1 VNARG
6 GTLGERRRI
15 AALTRSIGAI
25 AILLCVLA
33 DVAGSASAAAP
44 KFNPPKSYYL
54 ALGDSFS
61 FGYQVTRLGD
71 PPDPAVFDHGFVDR
85 FGVYLRSIEP
95 TIATVNYGCP
105 GESTL
110 SFIQGGCPATAQ
122 GFPLHDSFE
131 GTQLDAA
138 VAFLEAHPGE
148 VSPITISLVLN
159 DVQRFIADCAFDPL
173 CIRHGAP
180 ATTLQV
186 TANLARILKELRRA
200 APNIEIIVLGPY
212 DPFIG
217 NLEFADSLFMALNDA
232 MAKTIASASARYADI
247 FPTFNPQGDMEAE
260 TRAMCMLTL
269 SCTNGDGHPSDLGY
283 QVMADTI
290 IDVSGYRRLLDGDS
304 QWIFGV
310 RLL

>member
-1 VNARG
+1 MRRSIVVGALSFLILLTNAAASG
-6 GTLGERRRI
+6 GTPG
-15 AALTRSIGAI
+15 
-25 AILLCVLA
+25 
-33 DVAGSASAAAP
+33 P
-44 KFNPPKSYYL
+44 KFNPPKAYYL

-61 FGYQVTRLGD
+61 FGYQVARLTT
-71 PPDPAVFDHGFVDR
+71 PPDPAAFDHGFVDR
-85 FGVYLRSIEP
+85 LGEYLRRIAP
-95 TIATVNYGCP
+95 AITIVNYGCP
-105 GESTL
+105 GESTVT
-110 SFIQGGCPATAQ
+110 FMEGGCPATAQ
-122 GFPLHDSFE
+122 GFPLHDSFD

-138 VAFLEAHPGE
+138 VDFLQAHPGE
-148 VSPITISLVLN
+148 VSPITISLALN
-159 DVQRFIADCAFDPL
+159 DVQRFIADCAFEPL
-173 CIRHGAP
+173 CIQQGAP
-180 ATTLQV
+180 ATTRQI
-186 TANLARILKELRRA
+186 TANLAVILDRLRRA
-200 APNIEIIVLGPY
+200 APNVEIIVLGPY

-217 NLEFADSLFMALNDA
+217 NLEFADPLFVALNDA
-232 MAKTIASASARYADI
+232 MAETVTGASARYADI